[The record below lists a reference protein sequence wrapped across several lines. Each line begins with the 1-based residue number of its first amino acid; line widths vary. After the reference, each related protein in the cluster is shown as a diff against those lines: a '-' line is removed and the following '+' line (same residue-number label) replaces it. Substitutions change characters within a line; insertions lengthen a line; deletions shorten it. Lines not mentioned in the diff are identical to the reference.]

1 MKHRFLSTMI
11 SKHSLCLLIFLNCL
25 VTLESNAAFARE
37 EWFRGLDLE
46 PGVSDASL
54 VLVVRVAE
62 ITDTKLMLGG
72 KVEQSLQQFKFQPLQ
87 VLKGVFS
94 RDVLLLN
101 SNDLGGYQFG
111 NATRQIK
118 TGELRM
124 LILGRTREGY
134 AIERGA
140 PTLGQVLPPLQNRND
155 SLIEVTK
162 VLLSVAENRDRA
174 RKVTLLLDGLQST
187 NGPACVPLL
196 TSLQR
201 RSLLAAQTGPTAAAV
216 VRHLNDS
223 SPSVREMAAETL
235 RALLDA
241 DYLNQPSFRNQIVEG
256 LAAALERMDADV
268 AARVAAIDALGVAG
282 PQAVN
287 HTLVRTHLQLSSPKN
302 TFAERAARW
311 RAAGGLRLDSQRN
324 ALFTQFAELPLD
336 APVETQQA
344 VEWGFGQLDPEECAR
359 RLALRIENKV
369 AAGLPKYSEIYTL
382 GELPAFTA
390 VPRLVELFK
399 LPLDRSERVSF
410 ASACLKVPDP
420 RLVAPLS
427 TLLDPDQPQVRW
439 PAVEALRKIDTDA
452 AAEALRPHLLE
463 EADLLRK
470 LELAEFL
477 GHHGLRDGYPFA
489 MEHMSEPALREQ
501 AVSALAAMCE
511 PRAVDELR
519 RILRTSHDVA
529 WNSAAV
535 LALGR
540 LGDRQLAPQLLEMVQ
555 DLKNPMAPAALAA
568 LGDLKEPGAMD
579 KVVEGLGSRN
589 AEVVA
594 ASARA
599 AGKLLALPEV
609 SGEEVRGKV
618 AALLADGDAAPEART
633 EAFGALVALNDSRLD
648 GALSTA
654 VRDGHLEG
662 TDLLK
667 QIEKQ
672 MRDRKVK
679 LSL

>member
-1 MKHRFLSTMI
+1 MKHRFLVTVI
-11 SKHSLCLLIFLNCL
+11 SKYSLCLLIFLNCL
-25 VTLESNAAFARE
+25 ALQPRAGLARE

-46 PGVSDASL
+46 QGISDASL
-54 VLVVRVAE
+54 VLVARVGDVTE
-62 ITDTKLMLGG
+62 TKLTLGG
-72 KVEQSLQQFKFQPLQ
+72 KVEQSLQQFKFEPVQ
-87 VLKGVFS
+87 VLKGVFA

-111 NATRQIK
+111 NATRLIK

-124 LILGRTREGY
+124 LILGRAREGY
-134 AIERGA
+134 VIERTA
-140 PTLGQVLPPLQNRND
+140 PSLDQALPPLQDGND
-155 SLIEVTK
+155 PLIGAAK
-162 VLLSVAENRDRA
+162 VLLSVEENRDRA
-174 RKVTLLLDGLQST
+174 RKVALLIDGLEST

-216 VRHLNDS
+216 VRHLSDS
-223 SPSVREMAAETL
+223 SPSVREMAAKTL
-235 RALLDA
+235 HSLLDA
-241 DYLNQPSFRNQIVEG
+241 DYLNQTSFRDQIVEG

-282 PQAVN
+282 SRAVN
-287 HTLVRTHLQLSSPKN
+287 HSLVRAQLQLSSPKN

-311 RAAGGLRLDSQRN
+311 RAVGGLKFDTQRN
-324 ALFTQFAELPLD
+324 AFFTQFAQLPLD
-336 APVETQQA
+336 APSEIQQA

-369 AAGLPKYSEIYTL
+369 AAGLPKYSEIHTL
-382 GELPAFTA
+382 GELPRPIA
-390 VPRLVELFK
+390 VPRLIELFK
-399 LPLDRSERVSF
+399 LPLDRSERISF
-410 ASACLKVPDP
+410 ALSCFKLPDP
-420 RLVAPLS
+420 RLVPPLS
-427 TLLDPDQPQVRW
+427 TLLDPREPEVRW
-439 PAVEALRKIDTDA
+439 QAVEALKKIDTDA
-452 AAEALRPHLLE
+452 AAEAFRPHLLE

-477 GHHGLRDGYPFA
+477 GRHGFREGYPFA
-489 MEHMSEPALREQ
+489 VEHMSEPALREQ
-501 AVSALAAMCE
+501 AVSALAAIRE
-511 PRAVDELR
+511 PRAVDELLG
-519 RILRTSHDVA
+519 ILRTSHDVG

-540 LGDRQLAPQLLEMVQ
+540 LGEKQLAPQLLEMVQ

-568 LGDLKEPGAMD
+568 LGDLKEAKVMD
-579 KVVEGLGSRN
+579 TVVEGLDSRN
-589 AEVVA
+589 SEVVA

-599 AGKLLALPEV
+599 AGKLLTLPEV
-609 SGEEVRGKV
+609 SGEAVRAKV
-618 AALLADGDAAPEART
+618 AALLSDGDAAVEVRS
-633 EAFGALVALNDSRLD
+633 EAFAALAALNDSHLD
-648 GALSTA
+648 SALSTA
-654 VRDGHLEG
+654 VRDGHLED